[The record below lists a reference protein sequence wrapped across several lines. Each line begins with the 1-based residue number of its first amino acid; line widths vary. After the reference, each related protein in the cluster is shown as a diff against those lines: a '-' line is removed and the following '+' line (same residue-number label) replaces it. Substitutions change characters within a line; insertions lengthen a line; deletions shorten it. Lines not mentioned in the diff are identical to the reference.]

1 MPFRRKKSLM
11 DRAHD
16 YVEQVSEQISETVLP
31 HLESAWEQAVDKAGP
46 VITDA
51 RDKTQPLLAEGRALA
66 AEKAAV
72 GAALASEKAAEARE
86 KAAPLLAEARANA
99 SDKASVAAALAA
111 EKAAASRDVATAK
124 VNELRGIEPEPK
136 GGRLKKLLLISGL
149 LAVGGFVFSKLRA
162 KQDAEANWQSSYVP
176 PAPPAAPAS
185 TPSSPTTAAAPVTPA
200 TTSGDPLTD
209 PLPEEVTADDVV
221 TAEPPAAQDIG
232 GGDPGEAIS
241 DAVEGAH
248 PATTPDAPAEVID
261 IDDVPPKK

>member
-16 YVEQVSEQISETVLP
+16 YVEQVSETVLP

-99 SDKASVAAALAA
+99 SEKASVAAALAA
-111 EKAAASRDVATAK
+111 EKAATSRDVAAAK
-124 VNELRGIEPEPK
+124 VNELRGVEPEPQ
-136 GGRLKKLLLISGL
+136 GGRLKKLLVLTGL
-149 LAVGGFVFSKLRA
+149 LALGGLVFSKLRS

-185 TPSSPTTAAAPVTPA
+185 TPSSPASAAAAAPVTPA

-209 PLPEEVTADDVV
+209 PLPEDVTADDVV
-221 TAEPPAAQDIG
+221 TAEPPAAEDIG
-232 GGDPGEAIS
+232 GGAPGEAIS
-241 DAVEGAH
+241 DAVEEAH

-261 IDDVPPKK
+261 IDDLPPKK

>member
-16 YVEQVSEQISETVLP
+16 YVEQVSETVLP

-72 GAALASEKAAEARE
+72 GAALASEKAAEARD

-99 SDKASVAAALAA
+99 SEKASVAAALAA
-111 EKAAASRDVATAK
+111 EKAATSRDVAAAK
-124 VNELRGIEPEPK
+124 VNELRGVEPEPQ
-136 GGRLKKLLLISGL
+136 GGRLKKLLVLTGL
-149 LAVGGFVFSKLRA
+149 LALGGLVFSKLRS

-185 TPSSPTTAAAPVTPA
+185 TPSSPASAAAAAPVTPA

-209 PLPEEVTADDVV
+209 PLPEDVTADDVV
-221 TAEPPAAQDIG
+221 TAEPPAAEDIG
-232 GGDPGEAIS
+232 GGAPGEAIS
-241 DAVEGAH
+241 DAVEEAH

>member
-16 YVEQVSEQISETVLP
+16 YVEQVSETVLP

-51 RDKTQPLLAEGRALA
+51 RDKTQPLLAEARTTA

-72 GAALASEKAAEARE
+72 AAALASEKAAEARE
-86 KAAPLLAEARANA
+86 KAAPLLAEARVTA
-99 SDKASVAAALAA
+99 SEKASVAAALAA
-111 EKAAASRDVATAK
+111 EKAAASREVAAAK
-124 VNELRGIEPEPK
+124 VNELRGVEPEPT
-136 GGRLKKLLLISGL
+136 GGRLKKFLLLGGL
-149 LAVGGFVFSKLRA
+149 LALGGVVFSKWRA

-176 PAPPAAPAS
+176 PAPPAAPVS
-185 TPSSPTTAAAPVTPA
+185 TPSSPAAAAAPVTPA

-209 PLPEEVTADDVV
+209 PLPE
-221 TAEPPAAQDIG
+221 DIG

-241 DAVEGAH
+241 DSVEEAH

-261 IDDVPPKK
+261 IDDVPPNK

>member
-16 YVEQVSEQISETVLP
+16 YVEQVSETVLP

-51 RDKTQPLLAEGRALA
+51 REKTQPLFAEGRALA

-86 KAAPLLAEARANA
+86 KAAPLLAEARATA
-99 SDKASVAAALAA
+99 SEKASVGAALAA
-111 EKAAASRDVATAK
+111 ERAAASRDVAAAK
-124 VNELRGIEPEPK
+124 VNELRGIEPEPS
-136 GGRLKKLLLISGL
+136 GGRLKKFLLLGGL
-149 LAVGGFVFSKLRA
+149 LALGGVVFSKLRA

-176 PAPPAAPAS
+176 PAPPAAPS
-185 TPSSPTTAAAPVTPA
+185 TPQAPAAAPVTPA

-209 PLPEEVTADDVV
+209 PLTDDVTADDVV
-221 TAEPPAAQDIG
+221 TAEPPATEDIG
-232 GGDPGEAIS
+232 GGAPGEAIS
-241 DAVEGAH
+241 DQAEEAH
-248 PATTPDAPAEVID
+248 EATTPDAPADVID
-261 IDDVPPKK
+261 IDDVPQKK

>member
-1 MPFRRKKSLM
+1 M

-16 YVEQVSEQISETVLP
+16 YVEQVSETVLP

-51 RDKTQPLLAEGRALA
+51 RDKTQPLLAEARATA

-86 KAAPLLAEARANA
+86 KAAPLLAEARATA
-99 SDKASVAAALAA
+99 SEKASVAAALAA
-111 EKAAASRDVATAK
+111 EKAASSRDVAAAR
-124 VNELRGIEPEPK
+124 VNELRGVEPEPQ
-136 GGRLKKLLLISGL
+136 GGRLKKLLVLTGL
-149 LAVGGFVFSKLRA
+149 LALGGVVFSKLRS

-185 TPSSPTTAAAPVTPA
+185 TPSSPAAPPAAAPVTPA

-209 PLPEEVTADDVV
+209 PLPEEITADDVV

-241 DAVEGAH
+241 DSVEEAH

>member
-16 YVEQVSEQISETVLP
+16 YVEQVSETVLP

-99 SDKASVAAALAA
+99 SEKASVAAALAA
-111 EKAAASRDVATAK
+111 EKAATSRDVAAAK
-124 VNELRGIEPEPK
+124 VNELRGVEPEPQ
-136 GGRLKKLLLISGL
+136 GGRLKKLLVLSGL
-149 LAVGGFVFSKLRA
+149 LALGGLVFSKLRS

-185 TPSSPTTAAAPVTPA
+185 TPSSPAPAAAAAPVTPA

-209 PLPEEVTADDVV
+209 PLPEDVTADDVV
-221 TAEPPAAQDIG
+221 TAEPPAAEDIG
-232 GGDPGEAIS
+232 GGAPGEAIS
-241 DAVEGAH
+241 DAVEEAH

-261 IDDVPPKK
+261 IDDLPPKK